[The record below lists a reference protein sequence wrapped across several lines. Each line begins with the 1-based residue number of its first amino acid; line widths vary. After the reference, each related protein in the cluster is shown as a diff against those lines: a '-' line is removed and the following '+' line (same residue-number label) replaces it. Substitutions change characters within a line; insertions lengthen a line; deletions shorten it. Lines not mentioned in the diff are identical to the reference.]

1 VSALVFPTFAGL
13 KIEQT
18 REAIPN
24 TLLPTSITRVEVPF
38 SYETY
43 PRYRYRLDIEVL
55 RSDSS
60 LSARTQEWQKLVGFH
75 ARMRGSLDTF
85 LFTDDEDN
93 TATDHNFGV
102 GDATT
107 ADFQLQRTLV
117 ASADLAA
124 PASRKYWPVLGD
136 GYEPI
141 FDLNGAPTIKKNA
154 VTLTVTTDYTV
165 SATGLVHFVVVPAA
179 AALLTFTGSWY
190 RRVRFESDSLP
201 STRIVQSMWSA
212 QVGLLSIK

>member
-1 VSALVFPTFAGL
+1 VSALVWPTFAGL

-93 TATDHNFGV
+93 A
-102 GDATT
+102 AYRITT
-107 ADFQLQRTLV
+107 
-117 ASADLAA
+117 
-124 PASRKYWPVLGD
+124 SR
-136 GYEPI
+136 
-141 FDLNGAPTIKKNA
+141 
-154 VTLTVTTDYTV
+154 
-165 SATGLVHFVVVPAA
+165 SATGARPRSSCSARIRRSRQ
-179 AALLTFTGSWY
+179 TGMPTVW
-190 RRVRFESDSLP
+190 
-201 STRIVQSMWSA
+201 RIV
-212 QVGLLSIK
+212 GLITITNPRLCRIRTSSCRE